1 MEFKNHK
8 NKFRCPFVIYA
19 DFESLLQE
27 NLTHYNTE
35 IRHMHNASSYMFNV
49 VSIFDEY
56 KFEPKIFRGENAI
69 KNFLHELLKTKDEIL
84 NIINKNTPMKK
95 EYAKP
100 NVCQICEKTI
110 DMYFKDIQNKND
122 FLIATSEVKLEKF
135 LKNII

>member
-1 MEFKNHK
+1 MEFKKHE

-27 NLTHYNTE
+27 NLTDYNTE
-35 IRHMHNASSYMFNV
+35 IRHMHNARSYMYNV

-84 NIINKNTPMKK
+84 NIINKNTPMIISDSEKK
-95 EYAKP
+95 EYEKS
-100 NVCQICEKTI
+100 NICHICEKKI
-110 DMYFKDIQNKND
+110 DMTLKDIQNKND
-122 FLIATSEVKLEKF
+122 FFNCNIRVKT
-135 LKNII
+135 